1 MLIPLLFALQLAPTS
16 ATTSTITVRTAT
28 ASQRVPLVA
37 EAVGP
42 MVRPQLL
49 GPLLPIVVTPDSPGH
64 YRLVVSGV
72 AFGIEAGV
80 ASTIIAGQVQPLAT
94 APIERDHQLLIP
106 LQMVSEVFPA
116 YVNNLRWDPTAR
128 QLVIFTHVATT
139 KRQPRLVVVDA
150 GHGGPDNGMT
160 GPLGAPISI
169 YEKDVTL
176 AVAKKLGVQLRS
188 RGLRVLYTRT
198 TDTLIALSDRG
209 RIANQAGGDLFL
221 SVHVN
226 AASMDWKDPAAG
238 RGFETYFLA
247 EAKTEDARR
256 VEDMENQSV
265 RFETDAKVS
274 KDDALSYILSDMKQN
289 EHLRE
294 SSELAELVQK
304 HLAEMH
310 PGPNRGV
317 KQAGFRVLVTA
328 FMPAVLV
335 EIGFGTNVSEAAYL
349 NDPNR
354 QVAIASALADAAA
367 EYLKRY
373 ERRVGG
379 GVERD
384 ER

>member
-1 MLIPLLFALQLAPTS
+1 MLIALVVALQLRAAGS
-16 ATTSTITVRTAT
+16 AANITVKSAT
-28 ASQRVPLVA
+28 ASEQVPLILGTG
-37 EAVGP
+37 GP
-42 MVRPQLL
+42 MLRPEMLA
-49 GPLLPIVVTPDSPGH
+49 PLLPIVVAMESPGH
-64 YRLVVSGV
+64 YRLEVAGVSF
-72 AFGIEAGV
+72 AIEIGV
-80 ASTIIAGQVQPLAT
+80 ASTTVAGQVRPLAS
-94 APIERDHQLLIP
+94 APVLQERRLFIP
-106 LQMVSEVFPA
+106 LQLVSEVLPS
-116 YVNNLRWDPTAR
+116 VIPNLRWDSAAK
-128 QLVIFTHVATT
+128 QLVISTRAAAG
-139 KRQPRLVVVDA
+139 KQQARLVVVDA

-160 GPLGAPISI
+160 GPIGAPISI

-176 AVAKKLGVQLRS
+176 AVATKLGVQLKA

-209 RIANQAGGDLFL
+209 RIANQAGGDLFI

-226 AASMDWKDPAAG
+226 AANLGWKEPAAA

-256 VEDMENQSV
+256 VEQMENESV
-265 RFETDAKVS
+265 RFETDARVS

-294 SSELAELVQK
+294 SSELAELVQE
-304 HLAEMH
+304 HLSTMH
-310 PGPNRGV
+310 PGPSRGV

-335 EIGFGTNVSEAAYL
+335 EIGFGTNAAEAAYL
-349 NDPNR
+349 EDSRR
-354 QVAIASALADAAA
+354 QAAIASAIADAAA
-367 EYLKRY
+367 EYLRRY

-379 GVERD
+379 GTGRD